1 MCLKKLFCCIKN
13 RKKLFCLYCC
23 TIRAGIRKKIVFST
37 NKDTLRSLWTVASDV
52 SVNCIWFYCFY
63 EDSGDQ
69 AVSAG
74 GILVMEGNPGDWYM
88 WQTGKYY
95 GRWFTAG
102 ESVEYSATF
111 SGRDFIAGVDRQ
123 KTEMVDGIAGGNCGI
138 ICYRD

>member
-1 MCLKKLFCCIKN
+1 
-13 RKKLFCLYCC
+13 
-23 TIRAGIRKKIVFST
+23 
-37 NKDTLRSLWTVASDV
+37 
-52 SVNCIWFYCFY
+52 
-63 EDSGDQ
+63 
-69 AVSAG
+69 
-74 GILVMEGNPGDWYM
+74 MEGNPGDWYM

-123 KTEMVDGIAGGNCGI
+123 KTEMVDGIACGNCSI

>member
-1 MCLKKLFCCIKN
+1 MNTFFIIKQLFIHSQIDEKVLSGDSLFFHVSVILFLKKERF
-13 RKKLFCLYCC
+13 
-23 TIRAGIRKKIVFST
+23 T
-37 NKDTLRSLWTVASDV
+37 SDV
-52 SVNCIWFYCFY
+52 SCNCIWFYCFY

-69 AVSAG
+69 AVSARD
-74 GILVMEGNPGDWYM
+74 ILVMEGNPGDWYM

-95 GRWFTAG
+95 GRGFTAG

-123 KTEMVDGIAGGNCGI
+123 KTEMVDGIACGNCGI